1 MAEKSPLVIVL
12 MGVSGSGKSTVGA
25 ELSRALGWP
34 FRDADSF
41 HPAANVEKMSHG
53 VSLTDEDRAPWLAA
67 IAQWIDERRRLSDPG
82 IVSCSALKRAY
93 RRQIIDGREGVRLV
107 YLRGDKEL
115 IAERMRA
122 RTGHFMPVSL
132 LDNQFATLEQPRND
146 EAPLI
151 VSIAPPQQQ
160 LAAAIIQALG
170 LEARREGAG
179 A

>member
-1 MAEKSPLVIVL
+1 MAVQPTLVIVL

-25 ELSRALGWP
+25 ELSRKLGWP

-41 HPAANVEKMSHG
+41 HPAANVEKMSRG
-53 VSLTDEDRAPWLAA
+53 VPLTDEDRAPWLAA

-93 RRQIIDGREGVRLV
+93 RRRIIGGREGVRLV
-107 YLRGDKEL
+107 YLEGDKEL
-115 IAERMRA
+115 IAERMQA

-132 LDNQFATLEQPRND
+132 LDNQFATLEEPRDD
-146 EAPLI
+146 EAPVI
-151 VSIAPPQQQ
+151 VSIAAPPQQ
-160 LAAAIIQALG
+160 LADVVIQALK
-170 LEARREGAG
+170 LKARREGAG